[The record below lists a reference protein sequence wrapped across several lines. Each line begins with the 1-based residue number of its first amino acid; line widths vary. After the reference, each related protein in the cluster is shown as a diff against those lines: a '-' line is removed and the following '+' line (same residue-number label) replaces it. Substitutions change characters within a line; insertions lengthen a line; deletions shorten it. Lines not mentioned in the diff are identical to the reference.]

1 VKADIDLTVS
11 YPHPPQRV
19 WNALTSSQALTAW
32 LMPNDFEPAVGH
44 RFTLRTKPSPVHGFD
59 GTVRCQV
66 LELDAPRRMVW
77 SWAGGPIETT
87 VTFTLEPDSGSGTR
101 LRMHQEGF
109 TGLGGQMVRT
119 ILASGWPGLL
129 RRRLLASLDQLAG
142 VSLGPA
148 GPDPAS
154 PDPVSPESASTCGPG

>member
-1 VKADIDLTVS
+1 MKADIDLTVS
-11 YPHPPQRV
+11 YPHPPPRV

-32 LMPNDFEPAVGH
+32 LMPNDFEPVVGH
-44 RFTLRTKPSPVHGFD
+44 RFTLRARPSPVLGFD

-77 SWAGGPIETT
+77 SWAGGPIDTM
-87 VTFTLEPDSGSGTR
+87 VTFTLEPAPGSGTR

-109 TGLGGQMVRT
+109 TGLSGQLVRI

-142 VSLGPA
+142 TH
-148 GPDPAS
+148 PDPAS
-154 PDPVSPESASTCGPG
+154 TAGPG